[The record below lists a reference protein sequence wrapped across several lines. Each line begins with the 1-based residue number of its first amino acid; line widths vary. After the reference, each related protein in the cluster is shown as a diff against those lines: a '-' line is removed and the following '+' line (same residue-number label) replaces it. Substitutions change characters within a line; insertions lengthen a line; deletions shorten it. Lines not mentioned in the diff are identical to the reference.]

1 MRLSEEDVKLFYK
14 LNPALLLYV
23 NSEHGVLSNITTMDG
38 LMAQPANERVQVRDK
53 LYENIEL
60 IDSFADKNPFGFTPD
75 ELEIIRSW
83 KHFVR
88 DKFYLYSHLKK
99 YSVFLSSNSPS
110 KAYGVLSIS
119 DSLKD
124 LLPYLPVMV
133 ETVLLPFKGQI
144 IYDGYIGTYC
154 ISFGAGIRSGFKDA
168 YEGAKATY
176 GIITTLPFEAKKYK
190 QTDEDKL
197 KYYLKNERN
206 REYYWEEIQNLIYKD
221 KELMVIYHQ
230 EMGKSYARK
239 YVRQLREIGLSNA
252 WFCILEGLI
261 IASGKNKEDLER
273 NLKEIVPSQ
282 KRKFVYLFQLKL
294 KEKKKVE

>member
-23 NSEHGVLSNITTMDG
+23 NSEQGILSNITTTDG
-38 LMAQPANERVQVRDK
+38 LMAQPVDERVRVRDK

-60 IDSFADKNPFGFTPD
+60 IDSFANKNPFGLASD
-75 ELEIIRSW
+75 ELKIIRSW
-83 KHFVR
+83 KHFIR
-88 DKFYLYSHLKK
+88 DRFYLFNHLKK
-99 YSVFLSSNSPS
+99 YSVFLSSDSPS

-124 LLPYLPVMV
+124 LFPYLPVMV

-144 IYDGYIGTYC
+144 IYDGYIRAYR
-154 ISFGAGIRSGFKDA
+154 ISFGAGIRSSFKDA
-168 YEGAKATY
+168 YEEAKAKY
-176 GIITTLPFEAKKYK
+176 GIITTLPFEAKRGK

-252 WFCILEGLI
+252 WFGILEGLI
-261 IASGKNKEDLER
+261 IASGKTKEDLER
-273 NLKEIVPSQ
+273 NLKEVVPPQ
-282 KRKFVYLFQLKL
+282 KSKFAYLFQLKL
-294 KEKKKVE
+294 KD